1 MFIICSCSNSLIF
14 PLNYNL
20 YCNKADQYDVIFD
33 NEYITIYDNNTMT
46 IDYANFKV
54 WGIYSISNDSLRFTP
69 THTLLFSKKHIEIVK
84 EAHPTGFT
92 INRVFKISKDSLIDI
107 TDISIYKDNPSYYNE
122 WGLFVL
128 FETKG
133 KVYYKYKNITM
144 SPL

>member
-1 MFIICSCSNSLIF
+1 
-14 PLNYNL
+14 
-20 YCNKADQYDVIFD
+20 
-33 NEYITIYDNNTMT
+33 MT